1 MGGLNEA
8 YMKKDTGAMFKGA
21 ILLLG
26 ADQDEG
32 IGGSEGG
39 CLPNVDFFHGKN
51 PSFHR
56 FCFSTAQLTFA
67 DKIIILSL
75 KITSST
81 QNILT

>member
-1 MGGLNEA
+1 M
-8 YMKKDTGAMFKGA
+8 
-21 ILLLG
+21 G
-26 ADQDEG
+26 ADQDER

-39 CLPNVDFFHGKN
+39 CLPNVDFFYGKN
-51 PSFHR
+51 HPFTIL
-56 FCFSTAQLTFA
+56 FSTAQLTFA